1 MYQSAGVMDLRK
13 KKTQMKVL
21 DNTGLKIESETDV
34 LEIESNSHEIDINQI
49 NSKEYEITLKEDIEY

>member
-1 MYQSAGVMDLRK
+1 MQEEWDQEE
-13 KKTQMKVL
+13 KTQMKVL

-49 NSKEYEITLKEDIEY
+49 NSKEYEITLKEDVEY